1 MPHEP
6 GHEEEEQSIL
16 DLENE
21 GGVDVLEISDNGR
34 GAQPIDVI
42 IDNYIKEAKYTIVIT
57 KVSDRG
63 LNIDQSRRP
72 SSYDI
77 SQMLQ
82 DENMRDFFSD
92 ETITLYNKVSS
103 EDDINSL
110 PALLTS
116 ADKDIRSNPTI
127 VDRPTPGSAKGSTTY
142 SFNSKIKSYSYNV
155 DEVVDSIDRTLN
167 SGDYKKTREAEKK
180 AQDSADVAEYIG
192 DEYGTY
198 RSSHPYWGY
207 KTDRDGLIPST
218 DPSKVDVD
226 GNPEKIDAPFA
237 KGSEY
242 RNFIDMSPHEIF
254 QLQKRLV
261 LAGMDAPTTSEY
273 GQWSQREAKFMSA
286 VFIRATDTGNW
297 EEDLANGVPLYETTL
312 TELEDIYTETSE
324 FSDLYQKG
332 LFLEQQAKANPG
344 QIKDILDQVSEILGI
359 NFTDNDYLEFANEV
373 NKGLATSALSQK
385 EYEDSL
391 ITDRDIIL
399 GTNVGDFNATPQG
412 KFPLYLP
419 GSSLPLVVPGYDIL
433 RQEKGEIPQPLNS
446 LDVITENLKARPDI
460 QREMSSVEALD
471 AIKYSTN
478 LFEASMG
485 QIELGDR

>member
-1 MPHEP
+1 MDP
-6 GHEEEEQSIL
+6 EEQEEQSIL
-16 DLENE
+16 DLEESNE
-21 GGVDVLEISDNGR
+21 GGIDVVGISDR
-34 GAQPIDVI
+34 GVGEWTITDI
-42 IDNYIKEAKYTIVIT
+42 INDYMQQARYTIVIT

-63 LNIDQSRRP
+63 LNIDTSLRP

-92 ETITLYNKVSS
+92 ETIILYNKVSS
-103 EDDINSL
+103 EADINSL
-110 PALLTS
+110 SALLTS

-273 GQWSQREAKFMSA
+273 GQWSEREAKFMSA

-324 FSDLYQKG
+324 FADLYQKS

-344 QIKDILDQVSEILGI
+344 QIKDILDQVSEIIGI

-373 NKGLATSALSQK
+373 NSGLATSALSQK

-485 QIELGDR
+485 QIELGDS

>member
-1 MPHEP
+1 
-6 GHEEEEQSIL
+6 
-16 DLENE
+16 
-21 GGVDVLEISDNGR
+21 
-34 GAQPIDVI
+34 
-42 IDNYIKEAKYTIVIT
+42 
-57 KVSDRG
+57 
-63 LNIDQSRRP
+63 
-72 SSYDI
+72 
-77 SQMLQ
+77 
-82 DENMRDFFSD
+82 
-92 ETITLYNKVSS
+92 
-103 EDDINSL
+103 
-110 PALLTS
+110 
-116 ADKDIRSNPTI
+116 
-127 VDRPTPGSAKGSTTY
+127 
-142 SFNSKIKSYSYNV
+142 
-155 DEVVDSIDRTLN
+155 
-167 SGDYKKTREAEKK
+167 
-180 AQDSADVAEYIG
+180 
-192 DEYGTY
+192 
-198 RSSHPYWGY
+198 
-207 KTDRDGLIPST
+207 
-218 DPSKVDVD
+218 
-226 GNPEKIDAPFA
+226 
-237 KGSEY
+237 
-242 RNFIDMSPHEIF
+242 
-254 QLQKRLV
+254 
-261 LAGMDAPTTSEY
+261 
-273 GQWSQREAKFMSA
+273 MSA

-324 FSDLYQKG
+324 FSDLYQKS

-344 QIKDILDQVSEILGI
+344 QIKDILDQVSEIIGI

-373 NKGLATSALSQK
+373 NSGLATSALSQK

-485 QIELGDR
+485 QIELGDS

>member
-1 MPHEP
+1 MDP
-6 GHEEEEQSIL
+6 EEQEEQSIL

-21 GGVDVLEISDNGR
+21 GGVDVVEISDQGV
-34 GAQPIDVI
+34 GAQPIDEI
-42 IDNYIKEAKYTIVIT
+42 IDSYIKSARYTIKIT

-63 LNIDQSRRP
+63 FNIDTNLKP
-72 SSYDI
+72 TSYDI

-110 PALLTS
+110 GALLTS

-167 SGDYKKTREAEKK
+167 SDDYKKTREAEKK

-207 KTDRDGLIPST
+207 KTDRSGDIPST

-226 GNPEKIDAPFA
+226 GNPEMIDAPFA

-273 GQWSQREAKFMSA
+273 GQWSEREAKFMSA

-297 EEDLANGVPLYETTL
+297 EEDLANQVPLYETTL
-312 TELEDIYTETSE
+312 SELEDIYTETSE
-324 FSDLYQKG
+324 FADLYQKG

-373 NKGLATSALSQK
+373 NTGLATSALSQK

-399 GTNVGDFNATPQG
+399 GTTVGDFNATPEG
-412 KFPLYLP
+412 KFPLYLS

-433 RQEKGEIPQPLNS
+433 RQEKGEIPEPLNS
-446 LDVITENLKARPDI
+446 LDVITENLKARSDI

-485 QIELGDR
+485 QIELGNG

>member
-1 MPHEP
+1 MDP
-6 GHEEEEQSIL
+6 EEQEEQSIL

-21 GGVDVLEISDNGR
+21 GGVDVVEISDR
-34 GAQPIDVI
+34 GVGQMSIPEI
-42 IDNYIKEAKYTIVIT
+42 IDDYMQQAVYKIAET
-57 KVSDRG
+57 KVGERLGSIDTKTTSYN
-63 LNIDQSRRP
+63 LNQ
-72 SSYDI
+72 
-77 SQMLQ
+77 LFQ
-82 DENMRDFFSD
+82 DENLRKFFTD

-103 EDDINSL
+103 EADVNSL
-110 PALLTS
+110 TALLSS
-116 ADKDIRSNPTI
+116 ADKDIRSNPSV
-127 VDRPTPGSAKGSTTY
+127 VDRPTPGKAAGSTTY
-142 SFNSKIKSYSYNV
+142 SFNSKVKSNAYNV
-155 DEVVDSIDRTLN
+155 DEVVDSVNRTLK
-167 SGDYKKTREAEKK
+167 SSDYNATREAEKK
-180 AQDSADVAEYIG
+180 AQDGADVGEYIG
-192 DEYGTY
+192 DEYGAY
-198 RSSHPYWGY
+198 RSSHRYWGY
-207 KTDRDGLIPST
+207 KTDIDGFIPST
-218 DPSKVDVD
+218 VQVDGD
-226 GNPEKIDAPFA
+226 GNPEILDAPFA

-312 TELEDIYTETSE
+312 SELEDIYTETSE
-324 FSDLYQKG
+324 FTDLYQKG

-373 NKGLATSALSQK
+373 NRGLATSALSQK

-399 GTNVGDFNATPQG
+399 GTNVGDFKATPEG
-412 KFPLYLP
+412 KFPLYLS

-433 RQEKGEIPQPLNS
+433 RQEKGEIPEPLNS

-460 QREMSSVEALD
+460 QREMSSTEALD

-485 QIELGDR
+485 QIELGDG

>member
-1 MPHEP
+1 MDP
-6 GHEEEEQSIL
+6 EEQEEQNIL
-16 DLENE
+16 DLEEGNE
-21 GGVDVLEISDNGR
+21 GGIDVVEISDQGV
-34 GAQPIDVI
+34 GQMTIPEI
-42 IDNYIKEAKYTIVIT
+42 IDAYMQQAVYKIAET
-57 KVSDRG
+57 KVGERLGSIDTKTTSYN
-63 LNIDQSRRP
+63 LNQ
-72 SSYDI
+72 
-77 SQMLQ
+77 LFQ
-82 DENMRDFFSD
+82 DENLRKFFTD
-92 ETITLYNKVSS
+92 ETIILYNKVSS
-103 EDDINSL
+103 EADVNSL
-110 PALLTS
+110 TALLTS
-116 ADKDIRSNPTI
+116 ADKDIRSNPSV
-127 VDRPTPGSAKGSTTY
+127 VDRPTPGKAAGSTTY
-142 SFNSKIKSYSYNV
+142 SFNSKVKSNAYNV
-155 DEVVDSIDRTLN
+155 DEVVDSVNRTLE
-167 SGDYKKTREAEKK
+167 SSDYNATREAEKK

-226 GNPEKIDAPFA
+226 GNPEMIDAPFA

-273 GQWSQREAKFMSA
+273 GQWSEREAKFMSA

-297 EEDLANGVPLYETTL
+297 EQDLANQVPLYETTL
-312 TELEDIYTETSE
+312 SELEDIYTETSE
-324 FSDLYQKG
+324 FADLYQKS

-373 NKGLATSALSQK
+373 NSGLATSALSQK

-433 RQEKGEIPQPLNS
+433 RQEKGEIPEPLNS

-460 QREMSSVEALD
+460 QREMSSVETLD
-471 AIKYSTN
+471 AIRYSTN

-485 QIELGDR
+485 QIELGDG

>member
-1 MPHEP
+1 MDP
-6 GHEEEEQSIL
+6 EEQEEQSIL

-21 GGVDVLEISDNGR
+21 GGIDVVEISDR
-34 GAQPIDVI
+34 GVGQMTIPEI
-42 IDNYIKEAKYTIVIT
+42 IDDYMQQAVYKIAET
-57 KVSDRG
+57 KVGERLGSIDTKTTSYN
-63 LNIDQSRRP
+63 LNQ
-72 SSYDI
+72 
-77 SQMLQ
+77 LFQ
-82 DENMRDFFSD
+82 DENLRKFFTD

-103 EDDINSL
+103 EADVNSL
-110 PALLTS
+110 TALLTS
-116 ADKDIRSNPTI
+116 ADKDIRSNPNV

-142 SFNSKIKSYSYNV
+142 SFNSKVKSNAYNV
-155 DEVVDSIDRTLN
+155 DEIVGSVNRTLE
-167 SGDYKKTREAEKK
+167 SSDYNATREAEKK
-180 AQDSADVAEYIG
+180 AQDSADVGEYVG

-207 KTDRDGLIPST
+207 KTDRGGLIPST

-226 GNPEKIDAPFA
+226 GNPEMIDAPFA

-261 LAGMDAPTTSEY
+261 QAGMDAPTTSEY

-297 EEDLANGVPLYETTL
+297 EEDLANQVPLYETTL
-312 TELEDIYTETSE
+312 SELEDIYTETSE
-324 FSDLYQKG
+324 FADLYQKG

-412 KFPLYLP
+412 KFPLYLS

-433 RQEKGEIPQPLNS
+433 RQEKGEIPEPLNS

-485 QIELGDR
+485 QIELGDG

>member
-1 MPHEP
+1 MDP
-6 GHEEEEQSIL
+6 EEQEEQSIL
-16 DLENE
+16 DLEESNK
-21 GGVDVLEISDNGR
+21 GGVDVVEISDR
-34 GAQPIDVI
+34 GVGQMTIPEI
-42 IDNYIKEAKYTIVIT
+42 IDDYMQQARYTIVIT

-63 LNIDQSRRP
+63 LNIDTSLRP

-92 ETITLYNKVSS
+92 ETIILYNKVSS
-103 EDDINSL
+103 EADINSL

-226 GNPEKIDAPFA
+226 GKPEMIDAPFA

-433 RQEKGEIPQPLNS
+433 RQEKGEIPEPLNS

-485 QIELGDR
+485 QIELGDS